1 MNRILW
7 VLQVGLGVFFVAFGV
22 VHLVVPEGLPG
33 PAEWVYE
40 LSTPVHVVAGTAEIL
55 GGLGLILPSVTRI
68 LPWLT
73 PLAAA
78 GLVIVMLGAV
88 VFHVG
93 RDEMTNVATNV
104 VVATFMAFVAYGRL
118 RLSPIG
124 DARRGVTEVR
134 GPDPG

>member
-1 MNRILW
+1 MNRLLW
-7 VLQVGLGVFFVAFGV
+7 VVQIVFGLFFIAIGVSHF
-22 VHLVVPEGLPG
+22 VVPEGLPEQ
-33 PAEWVYE
+33 AEWMYD
-40 LSTPVHVVAGTAEIL
+40 LSSGMHAFVGTVEIL

>member
-55 GGLGLILPSVTRI
+55 GGLGLILPAATRI
-68 LPWLT
+68 APWLT
-73 PLAAA
+73 PLAAL
-78 GLVIVMLGAV
+78 GLIAVMLGAV
-88 VFHVG
+88 AFHAG
-93 RDEMTNVATNV
+93 RDEFVQLVLNLGAAAALAV
-104 VVATFMAFVAYGRL
+104 VAYGRW
-118 RLSPIG
+118 RLHPIPP
-124 DARRGVTEVR
+124 RRA
-134 GPDPG
+134 